1 MSALPPID
9 VADLRVLVSLAS
21 ERHFARAAQACNLSQ
36 PALSTR
42 IRRMEEALGTPLV
55 QRGQR
60 FLGFTEAGERVLA
73 RARRVLA
80 DLDGLRQD
88 VTGGADLSG
97 RLRIGVIPSAT
108 PLAGRLT
115 AALAQDHPNVEVVC
129 TSLSSRMIE
138 AGLLDFSLD
147 AGITYL
153 NNEPLHNVD
162 TLPLQ
167 PESYCLVGS
176 RDLLGKS
183 EAPASWKQAADWPLA
198 LLTSDMQN
206 RRILDK
212 AFADAGATP
221 QVVFEANSFLSIF
234 GRAGRTTSPVVAIL
248 PRMIVDE
255 LKTDALGIRE
265 LEAMRVPPV
274 IGLVAPRRNLQLP
287 LTSAL
292 WRVCLAAPQSVDN
305 LS

>member
-1 MSALPPID
+1 MSSLPPID
-9 VADLRVLVSLAS
+9 VADLRVLVSLAT
-21 ERHFARAAQACNLSQ
+21 ERHFARAAQACNMSQ

-42 IRRMEEALGTPLV
+42 IRRMEESLGTPLV

-60 FLGFTEAGERVLA
+60 FLGFTEAGERVLT

-88 VTGGADLSG
+88 VTGGTALAG

-108 PLAGRLT
+108 PLAGRLA
-115 AALAQDHPNVEVVC
+115 AALARAHPGVDIAC

-138 AGLLDFSLD
+138 AGLLDYSLD

-162 TLPLQ
+162 TLALQ
-167 PESYCLVGS
+167 PESYCLVGAPE
-176 RDLLGKS
+176 LLEQS
-183 EAPASWKQAADWPLA
+183 AEPASWKRAADWPLA
-198 LLTSDMQN
+198 LLTPDMQN

-212 AFADAGATP
+212 AFSDAGATP

-234 GRAGRTTSPVVAIL
+234 GRAGRETSPVVAIL

-255 LKTDALGIRE
+255 LKTDALGVRE

-292 WRVCLAAPQSVDN
+292 WRACLQATQPIDN

>member
-1 MSALPPID
+1 MSSLPPID
-9 VADLRVLVSLAS
+9 VADLRVLVSLAT
-21 ERHFARAAQACNLSQ
+21 ERHFARAAQACNMSQ

-42 IRRMEEALGTPLV
+42 IRRMEEALETPLV

-60 FLGFTEAGERVLA
+60 FLGFTEAGERVLT

-88 VTGGADLSG
+88 VTGGGALSG

-108 PLAGRLT
+108 PLAGRL
-115 AALAQDHPNVEVVC
+115 AATLAREHPGVDIVC

-138 AGLLDFSLD
+138 AGLLDYSID

-162 TLPLQ
+162 TLALQ
-167 PESYCLVGS
+167 LESYCLVGS
-176 RDLLGKS
+176 RDLLGETATPS
-183 EAPASWKQAADWPLA
+183 SWRQAADWPLA
-198 LLTSDMQN
+198 LLTPDMQN

-212 AFADAGATP
+212 AFSDAGATP

-234 GRAGRTTSPVVAIL
+234 GRAGRATSPVVAIL

-255 LKTDALGIRE
+255 LKTDALGVRE
-265 LEAMRVPPV
+265 LEAMRVQPV

-292 WRVCLAAPQSVDN
+292 WRACLQAPQSIDN
-305 LS
+305 LT